1 MIYFFLVVH
10 GVWVL
15 GHVYVARRL
24 IPLVSRRWLRRMSY
38 ALLAFLCFTGLTV
51 FQVDKL
57 SPSSFVHSYRLFAWA
72 YTGAFSTVLALM
84 LVRELVLLLDSW
96 RIRRAQKATAQKI
109 APNTAVHEA
118 PDAPSAE
125 RRSFLLKASGGA
137 LVGTSVVLGGVGFA
151 AARRVPKVFNVEV
164 KIPGLPEAFD
174 GYHIVQL
181 SDIHVGHSIDKDFIL
196 PIVEQ
201 VTSLAPDLV
210 ALTGDLVDGSVD
222 LLRADVSPLAYLR
235 AKDGVFGVTGNHE
248 YYSGVE
254 TWCAHFRELGIT
266 MLNNQHVAIE
276 RGGKRL
282 ILAGV
287 TDHREGKRHA
297 GHLSDPAGA
306 IQGAPEHDV
315 RILLAHQP
323 KSAFEASKHG
333 YALQLSGHTH
343 GGQFFPWNL
352 VVKLIEPLNPG
363 LGELNGMPVYVN
375 RGTCYWGPP
384 LRTVPAEITSLK
396 LRRA

>member
-10 GVWVL
+10 GIWVL

-24 IPLVSRRWLRRMSY
+24 VSLVNRRWLRGLLY
-38 ALLAFLCFTGLTV
+38 ALFVFLCLSGLTI
-51 FQVDKL
+51 FQLDKAEPTNVL
-57 SPSSFVHSYRLFAWA
+57 QSYRLFAWA
-72 YTGAFSTVLALM
+72 YAGTFSTVLALM
-84 LVRELVLLLDSW
+84 LVRELLLLVASL
-96 RIRRAQKATAQKI
+96 RARSAKKAGNET
-109 APNTAVHEA
+109 
-118 PDAPSAE
+118 SSE
-125 RRSFLLKASGGA
+125 RREFLVKASGGA
-137 LVGTSVVLGGVGFA
+137 VAGAGVLLGYTSFA
-151 AARRVPKVFNVEV
+151 AARRVPEVFEVEV

-201 VTSLAPDLV
+201 VTSLAPDMV
-210 ALTGDLVDGSVD
+210 VLTGDLVDGSVD
-222 LLRADVSPLAYLR
+222 KLRDDVSPLAYLR
-235 AKDGVFGVTGNHE
+235 ARDGVYGVTGNHE
-248 YYSGVE
+248 YYSGVD
-254 TWCAHFRELGIT
+254 TWCAHFREIGIS
-266 MLNNQHVAIE
+266 MLINEHVSIE

-282 ILAGV
+282 VLAGI
-287 TDHREGKRHA
+287 TDHREGKRYP
-297 GHLSDPAGA
+297 GHTPDPAGA
-306 IQGAPEHDV
+306 LKGAPEHDV

-343 GGQFFPWNL
+343 GGQFFPWNYA
-352 VVKLIEPLNPG
+352 VKLIEPLGVG
-363 LGELNGMPVYVN
+363 LGEINGMQVYVN